1 MTNGTKEKFTTEID
15 IVSYALGRQWAEQLA
30 SNGLQ
35 GINVQALTAGVQDV
49 IDGRPSVIS
58 QKATHEAWQNLS
70 ARIEA
75 EQENAAKSQAQ
86 VAERF
91 LQENA
96 GRSEVIET
104 PTGLQYEIIV
114 EGSGDIPQGH
124 HTVRTHYHGT
134 FIDGKVFDSS
144 YERGEP
150 AEFPVGG
157 VIAGWT
163 EALKMMP
170 VGSKWR
176 LYVPSHLAYG
186 ERGAPGA
193 IPPHTALIFDV
204 ELLDILN

>member
-1 MTNGTKEKFTTEID
+1 MSNGTTQQLVSEID

-35 GINVQALTAGVQDV
+35 GINVQTLAAGVQDV
-49 IDGRPSVIS
+49 IDGRPSVVNQDAIQAAWGVLS
-58 QKATHEAWQNLS
+58 QK
-70 ARIEA
+70 IEA
-75 EQENAAKSQAQ
+75 EQANAAKAMAQ
-86 VAERF
+86 EGEQF

-96 GRSEVIET
+96 GRAEVLET
-104 PTGLQYEIIV
+104 PTGLQYEIII
-114 EGSGDIPQGH
+114 EGSGEKPQAH
-124 HTVRTHYHGT
+124 NTVRTHYHGT
-134 FIDGKVFDSS
+134 FIDGRIFDSS
-144 YERGEP
+144 YDRGEP

-163 EALKMMP
+163 EALQMMP

-204 ELLDILN
+204 ELLDIVG